1 MKPVAVLAVGAES
14 ALGTGRDAFGIG
26 ELGDTPV
33 TAIAADDELRRVGLK
48 KPFMARACRSVPPR
62 TDPAAWLLER
72 AASGLV
78 AHLDASWPKWRT
90 RRLGIV
96 VGTSSGGMA
105 PLTEALRLRASGEE
119 PPPDL
124 MRRAP
129 YFGPL
134 VALDSAFPGP
144 SERVQVLAA
153 CASSAVA
160 MGIGCRWL
168 ELGLVDLVVAGG
180 YDAVTPFVASGFESL
195 GATSADRPRPF
206 RVGRD
211 GMALGEAA
219 VLFAMALADDASG
232 ATGRPLGYV
241 CGFGASSDAA
251 HVTAPDRDGQG
262 LLQAAQAALSD
273 SGLSPGDVGLVS
285 AHATATPFNDAAEAR
300 ALEAIFGDRL
310 QDVVVHPFKAIVGHT
325 LGASAGLELVA
336 CLDAMNR
343 GILPAAAGHG
353 TVEPE
358 SLRLLGRNDVGQVT
372 ACLKLSAAFGGA
384 NAALVGS
391 TEAGRGSPLRPSGVQ
406 VLALGEP
413 ITSVD
418 LEQLGRVTQIPS
430 VHLARFDPLSALAV
444 AAAASALAKVPASA
458 KARTGVVVGTAAA
471 TIENNEAFDRKLR
484 ERGPRGVEPRRFP
497 CTSPNLAAGQ
507 VSIAF
512 GLRGPSLS
520 VGAGLSAAI
529 EGLVVA
535 HDLLAAG
542 DADAIVVVAVE
553 DVGDS
558 VRGLWAGAG
567 WPVPAH
573 GALAVLLGRTTS
585 AGLIR
590 ARLRNCQTAAE
601 AAGGAVE
608 GTQPGWPSFRHVLAL
623 SS

>member
-1 MKPVAVLAVGAES
+1 MKAVAVLAVGAES
-14 ALGTGRDAFGIG
+14 ALGTARDAFGIG
-26 ELGDTPV
+26 EVGDAPV
-33 TAIAADDELRRVGLK
+33 TAIAVDDELQRVGLK
-48 KPFMARACRSVPPR
+48 KPFMARARVAALPG

-78 AHLDASWPKWRT
+78 AHLDASWPEWRT
-90 RRLGIV
+90 RRIGVV

-105 PLTEALRLRASGEE
+105 PLTEALRMRASGEE
-119 PPPDL
+119 PPSEL
-124 MRRAP
+124 IRRAP

-144 SERVQVLAA
+144 TERVQVLAA

-160 MGIGCRWL
+160 IGIGCRWL
-168 ELGLVDLVVAGG
+168 ELGVVDVVIAGG

-206 RVGRD
+206 RAGRD

-219 VLFAMALADDASG
+219 VLFALATAGDASG
-232 ATGRPLGYV
+232 AKGSPLGYV

-262 LLQAAQAALSD
+262 LLQAARAALAD
-273 SGLSPGDVGLVS
+273 AGVSPGDIGLVS

-310 QDVVVHPFKAIVGHT
+310 QGVVVHPFKAIVGHT
-325 LGASAGLELVA
+325 LGASAGLELA
-336 CLDAMNR
+336 ASFDAMNR
-343 GILPAAAGHG
+343 RILPAAAGQG
-353 TVEPE
+353 QIEPE
-358 SLRLLGRNDVGQVT
+358 GLRLLERNDVGQVA

-391 TEAGRGSPLRPSGVQ
+391 VEVGRDSPIQTSGVQ

-413 ITSVD
+413 VTDVD

-430 VHLARFDPLSALAV
+430 VHLARLDPLSALAV
-444 AAAASALAKVPASA
+444 AAAASAFSKVPASA

-529 EGLVVA
+529 ESLVVA

-542 DADAIVVVAVE
+542 DADAIIVCAVE

-558 VRGLWAGAG
+558 VRALWTAAG

-573 GALAVLLGRTTS
+573 GALAVLLGRS
-585 AGLIR
+585 PVGGLVR
-590 ARLRNCQTAAE
+590 GSLRHCQALAE
-601 AAGGAVE
+601 AASGGVE
-608 GTQPGWPSFRHVLAL
+608 GAQPGWPSFRRALA
-623 SS
+623 SSS